1 MLVVGHRDGLLL
13 VVVSETDFL
22 AVGAADRR
30 RTALRADDGRR
41 TAGLEKY
48 RPDLSLVAAPPVPW
62 RDAARSAR
70 RSLCRGSAPS
80 SARPT
85 PCDPVPPPAAVEAV

>member
-1 MLVVGHRDGLLL
+1 M
-13 VVVSETDFL
+13 VVSETDFL

-48 RPDLSLVAAPPVPW
+48 RPDLSLVAGSAGAVEGRRAVGTEIPVPGVGAVVGKA
-62 RDAARSAR
+62 DA
-70 RSLCRGSAPS
+70 
-80 SARPT
+80 
-85 PCDPVPPPAAVEAV
+85 V